1 MVVNAPL
8 SQSGARLRFVTFIV
22 SATGRLRKK
31 SIEQLGLLGQS
42 RPHLS
47 NVIASQG
54 ALETLVGGSHTNNE
68 FAWRHRL
75 PHAAT
80 SRESADKKPYAHFF
94 AIGGINRRT
103 RIRASRW
110 YDWPALKG

>member
-1 MVVNAPL
+1 MMVNAPL

-22 SATGRLRKK
+22 SAIGRLREK

-47 NVIASQG
+47 NVIAFQG
-54 ALETLVGGSHTNNE
+54 ALETLVGDGHADNE
-68 FAWRHRL
+68 FARRHRL

-80 SRESADKKPYAHFF
+80 SRESLDKKPYAHFA
-94 AIGGINRRT
+94 AIGGINRREKM
-103 RIRASRW
+103 RARRW
-110 YDWPALKG
+110 YDWPALK